1 MKTGNIVL
9 IALGGV
15 VVYLLAKNRKKSK
28 NAVIVK
34 KSYERDRLGGP
45 NFRPSTP
52 EEERRMMLLMA
63 DLARPTLERAN

>member
-28 NAVIVK
+28 NAVVVK
-34 KSYERDRLGGP
+34 KSDDVERDELGMP
-45 NFRPSTP
+45 IVRH
-52 EEERRMMLLMA
+52 
-63 DLARPTLERAN
+63 TLIAEQYANKMQKA

>member
-15 VVYLLAKNRKKSK
+15 VVYLWAKNRKKTK
-28 NAVIVK
+28 NAVVVK

-45 NFRPSTP
+45 NVRPMTP
-52 EEERRMMLLMA
+52 EEERRMMLLIA
-63 DLARPTLERAN
+63 DLARPTLQRAN